1 MMQMNT
7 NINKIIYPELSYTVT
22 GILFA
27 VHNEIGPYAR
37 EKQYADAIEKK
48 LKEININ
55 YERECKIG
63 ESGNTVDFI
72 IDGKIILE
80 LKAKRILTREDYY
93 QLQRYL
99 QESQIPLGLLV
110 NFRNKFIKP
119 VRVVRI
125 DTKNKNK
132 FK

>member
-1 MMQMNT
+1 MIQMNT
-7 NINKIIYPELSYTVT
+7 NANKIIYPELSYTVT

-27 VHNEIGPYAR
+27 SHNEIGPYAR
-37 EKQYADAIEKK
+37 EKQYADTIEKK
-48 LKEININ
+48 LKETNIN
-55 YERECKIG
+55 YKRECKIG

-80 LKAKRILTREDYY
+80 LKAKRILVRDDYY

-99 QESQIPLGLLV
+99 QETQIPLGLLV